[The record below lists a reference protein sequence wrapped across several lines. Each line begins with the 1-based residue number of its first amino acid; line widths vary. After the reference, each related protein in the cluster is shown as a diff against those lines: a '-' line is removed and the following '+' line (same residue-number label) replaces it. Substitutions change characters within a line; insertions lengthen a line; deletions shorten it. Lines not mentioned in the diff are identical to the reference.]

1 MLRALLPIP
10 AFLLLLP
17 LFLPAPG
24 GAQTILNVER
34 FQLSAREGMH
44 VELDLSGS
52 GQAGNTRLLDARIQG
67 ILGVVTEHHWPR
79 IILGGRYLRQGG
91 QEPALD
97 NQFVQL
103 RYSYL
108 FSPKTRSFHFVQ
120 VQRNETLRL
129 RERLL
134 VGSGLQR
141 DFQPTEATS
150 LSLGGGLMGEWE
162 ELDPEAVGPE
172 DGVSARAVRMTVVG
186 VLRHTLKAGPELV
199 NISYVQPDITEFGDV
214 RLLNDAALRVPLGS
228 ALTVVLA
235 SEWRYDSR
243 PPSVLRSYD
252 LSYRM
257 GVTIALR

>member
-1 MLRALLPIP
+1 MLRSLPPLPRLLL
-10 AFLLLLP
+10 FLPLLLP
-17 LFLPAPG
+17 TPG

-34 FQLSAREGMH
+34 FQLSAREGVH

-52 GQAGNTRLLDARIQG
+52 GQAGNTRLLDARVQG

-91 QEPALD
+91 QEPVLD

-108 FSPKTRSFHFVQ
+108 FSRQTRSFHFVQ
-120 VQRNETLRL
+120 IQRNETLRL

-141 DFQPTEATS
+141 DFRPTEVTS

-162 ELDPEAVGPE
+162 ELDPDAVGPQDE
-172 DGVSARAVRMTVVG
+172 VSARALRMTVVG
-186 VLRHTLKAGPELV
+186 VLRHTLASGPELV
-199 NISYVQPDITEFGDV
+199 NISYVQPDISAFGDV

-228 ALTVVLA
+228 AVTAVLA

-243 PPSVLRSYD
+243 PPSVLGSHD
-252 LSYRM
+252 LSVRI
-257 GVTIALR
+257 GVTITSR

>member
-44 VELDLSGS
+44 VEL
-52 GQAGNTRLLDARIQG
+52 
-67 ILGVVTEHHWPR
+67 
-79 IILGGRYLRQGG
+79 
-91 QEPALD
+91 EPALD

>member
-1 MLRALLPIP
+1 MLRSLRLFPALL
-10 AFLLLLP
+10 LVLP
-17 LFLPAPG
+17 LLVPAPAR
-24 GAQTILNVER
+24 AQTILNVER
-34 FQLSAREGMH
+34 FQLSARQGMH

-52 GQAGNTRLLDARIQG
+52 GQAGNSRILDARIQG
-67 ILGVVTEHHWPR
+67 IVGVVTEHHWPR

-91 QEPALD
+91 QEPVLD

-108 FSPKTRSFHFVQ
+108 FSPTTRSFHFVQ

-141 DFQPTEATS
+141 DFQPTEATR

-162 ELDPEAVGPE
+162 ELDPDAVGAG
-172 DGVSARAVRMTVVG
+172 DAVDSRVVRLTVVG
-186 VLRHTLKAGPELV
+186 VVRHTLEAGPELV
-199 NISYVQPDITEFGDV
+199 NIAYLQPDVTEPADL
-214 RLLNDAALRVPLGS
+214 RILNDVALRVPLGS
-228 ALTVVLA
+228 AVTAVLS

-243 PPSVLRSYD
+243 PPSVLRSWD

-257 GVTIALR
+257 GVTIAVR